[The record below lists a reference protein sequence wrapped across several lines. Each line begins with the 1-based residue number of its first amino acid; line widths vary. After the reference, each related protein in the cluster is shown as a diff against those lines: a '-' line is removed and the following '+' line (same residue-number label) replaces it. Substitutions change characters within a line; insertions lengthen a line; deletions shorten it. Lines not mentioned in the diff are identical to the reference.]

1 MRWNV
6 AVILVAFLFTFVHS
20 FIVSYGTGFSANG
33 YGSSLGFES
42 VFGLTY
48 LVDFIYFMDM
58 FVKARTVTYDHND
71 GMFSFVSLLF
81 EKFDVHV
88 RITNSTVILLEMNLY
103 LANPL
108 NENEANSILHQ

>member
-81 EKFDVHV
+81 EKFVY
-88 RITNSTVILLEMNLY
+88 M
-103 LANPL
+103 
-108 NENEANSILHQ
+108 